1 MPLSQS
7 EMNTLRTGRLWL
19 TQERATGCISGHLV
33 ADNMRVN
40 AMESGNRAG
49 SQTFQQQP
57 GCRFQLCDVVKSMRV
72 ICGSRLLP
80 PAAAATCRSLS
91 QPRLTRDISR
101 PE

>member
-7 EMNTLRTGRLWL
+7 EMNAIRTRWLWL

-40 AMESGNRAG
+40 AMESADPAG

-57 GCRFQLCDVVKSMRV
+57 GCRFQLCDVVKSLWA

-80 PAAAATCRSLS
+80 QGGAGYLPITFTTAVDPGYFS
-91 QPRLTRDISR
+91 P
-101 PE
+101 